1 MLDINLFK
9 VIMKY
14 PLIFSIVFGIYAF
27 LIIVGILFR
36 KHFPKWLN
44 SFISIAQKQKIEQTE
59 NKFGKYRE
67 DVKNGNILTII
78 KCSLIVFSLNSLLVI
93 QNIILSALLLP
104 LILQLGYVAIAQGKA
119 FRETKGSTF
128 LSVFWFYVIGG
139 LEWITYPLAISAG
152 VFLTTGMVSTYILH
166 QPLSVIGLLNDVMS
180 IFIFCISILFVQSFL
195 ELIYIRKVLKHGGT
209 GIPLKPY

>member
-1 MLDINLFK
+1 MLEINLFK

-128 LSVFWFYVIGG
+128 LSVFWFYV
-139 LEWITYPLAISAG
+139 TYFPRVGVVRFFEFYHWKNFDPSIS
-152 VFLTTGMVSTYILH
+152 S
-166 QPLSVIGLLNDVMS
+166 
-180 IFIFCISILFVQSFL
+180 
-195 ELIYIRKVLKHGGT
+195 
-209 GIPLKPY
+209 